1 MTPSADTSPNLFSS
15 DRRFLQ
21 SIIRTLL
28 YYGRALDYSI
38 LPTLN
43 DVARE
48 QANPTVS
55 TMTKAKRILD
65 YVATHPNAFIR
76 YYTSD
81 MVLHIENDAAYLLAP
96 QAKSRITVFYH
107 LSVAPSATIP
117 PPLNGSVL
125 VECKTLRHVVTSAA
139 EAEVAGLFYN
149 AQTILPIRRILYV
162 LDHSQL
168 PTLLKT
174 DNSTANGFVHINIHQ
189 KRSKLWDMRYYWLR
203 DKILQNNF
211 IFLKEWLN
219 QQCRL
224 LHQTSPYKISSTNK
238 IKINT

>member
-28 YYGRALDYSI
+28 YYGRALEYSI

-81 MVLHIENDAAYLLAP
+81 MVLHVESDAAYLVVP
-96 QAKSRITVFYH
+96 QAKSCIAGFTISLQHRTIRN
-107 LSVAPSATIP
+107 SPS
-117 PPLNGSVL
+117 S
-125 VECKTLRHVVTSAA
+125 
-139 EAEVAGLFYN
+139 
-149 AQTILPIRRILYV
+149 
-162 LDHSQL
+162 
-168 PTLLKT
+168 
-174 DNSTANGFVHINIHQ
+174 
-189 KRSKLWDMRYYWLR
+189 
-203 DKILQNNF
+203 LQ
-211 IFLKEWLN
+211 W
-219 QQCRL
+219 
-224 LHQTSPYKISSTNK
+224 
-238 IKINT
+238 